1 MKKALKIIGIT
12 LLIIVALLV
21 AIPFMFKS
29 QIKDMVKR
37 FINENMNAKVAFSDV
52 NLSFLSSFPQVHV
65 SVDDLVI
72 TNFEPFKDETFVTA
86 KSITFDMSVKELFK
100 KAEEGPI
107 VVNAINLNEA
117 LLTLKTN
124 KFGDVNYAIVKKREN
139 QNTSPTKNEKGF
151 SFDVKDYAIN
161 NSAFTYLDEKSN
173 ITFYITELNHKGKGT
188 FSGEVSQLDTKT
200 EARVS
205 LKLDSTEYLSNNTI
219 KLDALIDLD
228 LENNKYTFKENKAII
243 NQLPL
248 AFQGFVQM
256 VDNGQDID
264 ISFENSGSDFKD
276 FLAII
281 PKEYSKNIEN
291 VTTTGNFKVRGI
303 IKGLSSD
310 TTIPHL
316 DINIA
321 SNNASFKYPDVPKS
335 VENIIIN
342 ASVKN
347 DDGNID
353 NTYIDIKTLNFKLD
367 EDVFKSSA
375 TLKNITK
382 NMLVNANIDGVLN
395 LANITKAY
403 PVTLEK
409 ELSGILKAKLNTS
422 FDRNALETNAYQRIK
437 NNGTLSVNDFIFSSE
452 DIVNPIH
459 ISKADITFN
468 SGTVSLN
475 SFDARTGTS
484 DLNATGT
491 INNLLGFLLSDGKLK
506 GNFNVKS
513 NTFAVSDFMV
523 AETKTASKNKST
535 SSEESLKIPAF
546 LDCTIQADAKTVL
559 YDNLTLKNVKG
570 NLKIKDEQATLEN
583 LTSNL
588 FDGDIAISGLVDT
601 KNKTPLF
608 NMNLG
613 IANFDISQSFKNLEL
628 LQSLAPIAKILQG
641 KLNTT
646 INLSGALDKTFSPDL
661 ASVSGNAL
669 AELLTT
675 NISSE
680 TAPLLSKLNGAIS
693 FIDFDKLD
701 LKNLKTKL
709 DFKDGKVNVKPFD
722 IKYKDINITVDGSHG
737 FDKSLAY
744 NAVLL
749 VPAKYLGSEIN
760 QLIGKINDPAVNKIT
775 IPVTAI
781 IGGTFTTP
789 TVTTDLTSGI
799 TNLTKQL
806 IEIQK
811 QKLLNQGTE
820 QLSELI
826 GDVLGG
832 TKPKTDSTKTQSNN
846 PIKDVLGD
854 ILGGN
859 NNQGNTNTPKD
870 STKSDLPPK
879 DPTIEDG
886 VKGILGGLLGGKKKK
901 ETVKDTL
908 E

>member
-1 MKKALKIIGIT
+1 MKKALKITGIT

-37 FINENMNAKVAFSDV
+37 FINENMNAKVEFSDV
-52 NLSFLSSFPQVHV
+52 SLSFLSSFPQAHV
-65 SVDDLVI
+65 SVNDLVI
-72 TNFEPFKDETFVTA
+72 TNFEPFKDETFATA
-86 KSITFDMSVKELFK
+86 KSITFDMSIKELFK
-100 KAEEGPI
+100 KADEGPI
-107 VVNAINLNEA
+107 VVNAINVNEA

-124 KFGDVNYAIVKKREN
+124 KFGDVNYDIAKKDEKETKST
-139 QNTSPTKNEKGF
+139 NTEGDSSF
-151 SFDVKDYAIN
+151 SFDIKDYAIN

-173 ITFYITELNHKGKGT
+173 ITFYITELNHSGKGT
-188 FSGEVSQLDTKT
+188 FSGEVSELDTNT

-228 LENNKYTFKENKAII
+228 LENNKYTFKENKAVI

-248 AFQGFVQM
+248 AFQGFIQM
-256 VDNGQDID
+256 VDEGQNID

-291 VTTTGNFKVRGI
+291 VATTGTFKVKGI

-321 SNNASFKYPDVPKS
+321 SNNASFKYPDLPKS
-335 VENIIIN
+335 VQNIIIN

-347 DDGNID
+347 DDGNVD
-353 NTYIDIKTLNFKLD
+353 NTYIDIKTLNFKID
-367 EDVFKSSA
+367 EDIFKSSA

-382 NMLVNANIDGVLN
+382 NMFVNADIDGVLN

-422 FDRNALETNAYQRIK
+422 FDMNALETNAYQRIK
-437 NNGTLSVNDFIFSSE
+437 NNGTVSITDFIFSGE

-459 ISKADITFN
+459 ISKADITFHP
-468 SGTVSLN
+468 GTVSLN
-475 SFDARTGTS
+475 NFDARTGTS
-484 DLNATGT
+484 DINATGT

-506 GNFNVKS
+506 GDFNVKS
-513 NTFAVSDFMV
+513 NTFAVDDFMV
-523 AETKTASKNKST
+523 AETETASKNKTT

-546 LDCTIQADAKTVL
+546 LDCTIKADAKTVL

-588 FDGDIAISGLVDT
+588 FDGDIAVSGLVDT
-601 KNKTPLF
+601 KSKTPLF

-613 IANFDISQSFKNLEL
+613 IANFDISESFKGLEL
-628 LQSLAPIAKILQG
+628 LQSLAPIAKVLQG

-646 INLSGALDKTFSPDL
+646 INLSGALDEHFSPDL

-675 NISSE
+675 DISSE
-680 TAPLLSKLNGAIS
+680 TAPLLSKLNGAFS

-701 LKNLKTKL
+701 LKDLKTKL
-709 DFKDGKVNVKPFD
+709 EFKDGKVNVKPFD

-737 FDKSLAY
+737 FDKSMAY
-744 NAVLL
+744 NAVLQ

-760 QLIGKINDPAVNKIT
+760 QLIGKINDPAADKIT

-781 IGGTFTTP
+781 IGGTFSAP
-789 TVTTDLTSGI
+789 TVKTDLTSGI

-806 IEIQK
+806 IEIEK
-811 QKLLNQGTE
+811 QKLLNQGTQ
-820 QLSELI
+820 QLQDLI
-826 GDVLGG
+826 GDALGG
-832 TKPKTDSTKTQSNN
+832 TKPKTDSTKTQNSN
-846 PIKDVLGD
+846 PIKNVLNDIIGGNTANTNNTDSTNTETTPTKPTVEDGVKD
-854 ILGGN
+854 ILGG
-859 NNQGNTNTPKD
+859 
-870 STKSDLPPK
+870 LF
-879 DPTIEDG
+879 
-886 VKGILGGLLGGKKKK
+886 GGKKKK
-901 ETVKDTL
+901 ETVKDSI